1 MSKDLIKIG
10 IIGSGY
16 ISDFHIHVLKSFK
29 SVNISAIYSR
39 NINNAKYKAEKYKIP
54 FYTNKIKN
62 FLNNKF
68 DGIYILVSADQIYKY
83 AKLILS
89 NKIPVLIE
97 KPPGL
102 NIKELNE
109 LIKISKKN
117 KTINLIGTNRRYYSI
132 YKNVFKH
139 INSNNKLI
147 SILIEGHE
155 NYWNILKLNKSKRIL
170 SNWQYS
176 NSIHTVD
183 LINFFANSSVEKII
197 TNKST
202 LKKHYNVSAL
212 IKFKNGV
219 NATYI
224 SNWSSPDKYS
234 IKIFTEKKTFFIKP
248 LEECYYLNK
257 NFKKTNIIP
266 DVVDKI
272 YKPGFFK
279 LSQNFISLING
290 RKYKWPDNNLQS
302 IRPTYKLIKNI
313 YK

>member
-1 MSKDLIKIG
+1 MKKIEIG

-29 SVNISAIYSR
+29 CVNIKAIYSR
-39 NINNAKYKAEKYKIP
+39 NINNAKHKANKYKIP
-54 FYTNKIKN
+54 FYTNNIN
-62 FLNNKF
+62 QFLNNKY
-68 DGIYILVSADQIYKY
+68 DGIYILVSADKIYNF
-83 AKLILS
+83 AKIILS
-89 NKIPVLIE
+89 RKIPVLIE

-102 NIKELNE
+102 NIRELNE

-132 YKNVFKH
+132 YKKIFKH

-155 NYWNILKLNKSKRIL
+155 NYWNILKLNKSKKIL
-170 SNWQYS
+170 INWQYS

-183 LINFFANSSVEKII
+183 LINFFSKSSVVEVI
-197 TNKST
+197 TNKSNI
-202 LKKHYNVSAL
+202 KKEFNVSAL

-224 SNWSSPDKYS
+224 SNWSSPDRFS
-234 IKIFTEKKTFFIKP
+234 IKIYTEKKTFFIKP

-257 NFKKTNIIP
+257 NFKKTIILP
-266 DVVDKI
+266 DKVDRN
-272 YKPGFFK
+272 YKPGFYK
-279 LSQNFISLING
+279 LSQSFIGLIKGN
-290 RKYKWPDNNLQS
+290 KYKWPDNNLET
-302 IRPTYKLIKNI
+302 IHPTYKLIQNI
-313 YK
+313 FK

>member
-1 MSKDLIKIG
+1 MSKDLINIG

-54 FYTNKIKN
+54 FFTNKLNN
-62 FLNNKF
+62 FLKNNY
-68 DGIYILVSADQIYKY
+68 DGIYILVSADQIYKF
-83 AKLILS
+83 AKIILS
-89 NKIPVLIE
+89 KKIPVLIE

-109 LIKISKKN
+109 LIKISRKN
-117 KTINLIGTNRRYYSI
+117 NTINLIGTNRRYYSI
-132 YKNVFKH
+132 FKKIFKH
-139 INSNNKLI
+139 INSNNRLI

-155 NYWNILKLNKSKRIL
+155 NYWNILKLNKSKKIL

-183 LINFFANSSVEKII
+183 LINFFAKSSVDKVIS
-197 TNKST
+197 NKST
-202 LKKHYNVSAL
+202 LKKHFNVSAL
-212 IKFKNGV
+212 IKYKNGI

-224 SNWSSPDKYS
+224 SNWSSPDRYS

-248 LEECYYLNK
+248 LEECYYLNQ
-257 NFKKTNIIP
+257 NFKKINIIP
-266 DVVDKI
+266 DKVDKV
-272 YKPGFFK
+272 YKPGFYK
-279 LSQNFISLING
+279 LSQNFIGLING
-290 RKYKWPDNNLQS
+290 SESKWPDNNLES
-302 IRPTYKLIKNI
+302 IQATYDLIRKI